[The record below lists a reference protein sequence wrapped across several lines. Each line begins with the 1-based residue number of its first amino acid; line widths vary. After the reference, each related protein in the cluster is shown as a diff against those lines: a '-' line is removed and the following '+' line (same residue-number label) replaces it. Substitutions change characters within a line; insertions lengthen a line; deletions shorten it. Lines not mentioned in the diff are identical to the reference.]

1 MARATNGPAS
11 RARRKRIL
19 LRAKGFRGFRSKLF
33 RYAKDAVYKAWQYEY
48 RDRKKRKG
56 QFRRLWTAR
65 ISAAVRPL
73 GLTYSRFMEG
83 LKAANVDLDRKS
95 LSELAIANPEAFK
108 AVFEQAKKAGRD
120 ITVLYDKFT
129 REPKADDQ
137 NVKYFYEGSRFY
149 TVEVNPSLERGYEIG
164 FKAGKHELFPFPF
177 EVASKNANLVQNP
190 GW

>member
-19 LRAKGFRGFRSKLF
+19 LRAKGFRGFRSKLY

-73 GLTYSRFMEG
+73 GLTYSRFMEV
-83 LKAANVDLDRKS
+83 LKAAGVTLDRKS
-95 LSELAIANPEAFK
+95 LSELAIANPEGFK
-108 AVFEQAKKAGRD
+108 DVFELAKKA
-120 ITVLYDKFT
+120 IEAK
-129 REPKADDQ
+129 
-137 NVKYFYEGSRFY
+137 EGAALK
-149 TVEVNPSLERGYEIG
+149 E
-164 FKAGKHELFPFPF
+164 
-177 EVASKNANLVQNP
+177 
-190 GW
+190 

>member
-19 LRAKGFRGFRSKLF
+19 QRAKGFRGFRSKLF

-48 RDRKKRKG
+48 RDRKRRKG

-73 GLTYSRFMEG
+73 GLTYSRVMEG
-83 LKAANVDLDRKS
+83 LKAAGVELDRKA

-108 AVFEQAKKAGRD
+108 AVFELAKKAIDAKDGAA
-120 ITVLYDKFT
+120 L
-129 REPKADDQ
+129 KA
-137 NVKYFYEGSRFY
+137 
-149 TVEVNPSLERGYEIG
+149 
-164 FKAGKHELFPFPF
+164 
-177 EVASKNANLVQNP
+177 
-190 GW
+190 

>member
-19 LRAKGFRGFRSKLF
+19 QRAKGFRGFRSKLF

-56 QFRRLWTAR
+56 QFRRLWTSR

-83 LKAANVDLDRKS
+83 LKAANIELDRKA

-108 AVFEQAKKAGRD
+108 AVFDAAKKAIDAKDGA
-120 ITVLYDKFT
+120 TLQ
-129 REPKADDQ
+129 A
-137 NVKYFYEGSRFY
+137 
-149 TVEVNPSLERGYEIG
+149 
-164 FKAGKHELFPFPF
+164 
-177 EVASKNANLVQNP
+177 
-190 GW
+190 

>member
-48 RDRKKRKG
+48 RDRKRRKG

-83 LKAANVDLDRKS
+83 LKAANIELDRKA
-95 LSELAIANPEAFK
+95 LADLAVSNPEAFK
-108 AVFEQAKKAGRD
+108 AVFEAAKKAIEAKEGAA
-120 ITVLYDKFT
+120 L
-129 REPKADDQ
+129 KA
-137 NVKYFYEGSRFY
+137 
-149 TVEVNPSLERGYEIG
+149 
-164 FKAGKHELFPFPF
+164 
-177 EVASKNANLVQNP
+177 
-190 GW
+190 